1 MHSCVEHRTVSPRS
15 CFKIFRGTSLGFSS
29 QGTIYIHQVA
39 NHRFFKRFP
48 YSKEFFKGAASAI
61 GFPTRGRLMP
71 SGLIQSEQLLAKRA
85 AVGRDLAFSY
95 LGFFDVFLAIGCW
108 WCSSIMFKRNRSHVC
123 SFKRLYESKD
133 LQIGARRHVHIGTLT
148 ASVLGPRF
156 PRKIRSRFHRTFLPT
171 TNIPSLQ

>member
-1 MHSCVEHRTVSPRS
+1 
-15 CFKIFRGTSLGFSS
+15 
-29 QGTIYIHQVA
+29 
-39 NHRFFKRFP
+39 
-48 YSKEFFKGAASAI
+48 
-61 GFPTRGRLMP
+61 MP

-148 ASVLGPRF
+148 VSVLSWP
-156 PRKIRSRFHRTFLPT
+156 KIPKKDSISAPWHILANDKYSKSTVSLWAPWQRS
-171 TNIPSLQ
+171 

>member
-1 MHSCVEHRTVSPRS
+1 M
-15 CFKIFRGTSLGFSS
+15 
-29 QGTIYIHQVA
+29 
-39 NHRFFKRFP
+39 FFP
-48 YSKEFFKGAASAI
+48 
-61 GFPTRGRLMP
+61 
-71 SGLIQSEQLLAKRA
+71 
-85 AVGRDLAFSY
+85 
-95 LGFFDVFLAIGCW
+95 AIGCW

-171 TNIPSLQ
+171 TNIPSLQWAFGRHGKDHKLIYPSPNWEYMSETEILAKCSSRGQLASTKRSVGSPGWKKTEESNGTWTICMWASLQFTSWNMGEQTLQNYMFWSRRRI